1 MKNVTFYLFEQI
13 EQKKLIGR
21 DQLTK
26 ANIPTVLEVAAR
38 RPEGG
43 TDERRQLPD
52 EANTRSQQRG
62 GFKGEG
68 YNANNELNRYEALAC
83 ELAAKYWRLGKRVLI
98 ACETLQQAER
108 LDEALWQRSPEQFV
122 PHNLAGEGPKQG
134 APIELAWPERRGSSP
149 RHLLINLLPQIADFV
164 TVFQEVID
172 FVPYEEHLKQLARER
187 YKSYRRV
194 GFHLSTATLPT

>member
-13 EQKKLIGR
+13 EQKKLIEPY
-21 DQLTK
+21 QLTK
-26 ANIPTVLEVAAR
+26 ANIPTVLEVAFGCQSV
-38 RPEGG
+38 RPMSV
-43 TDERRQLPD
+43 DILPD

-98 ACETLQQAER
+98 ACESLQQAER

-149 RHLLINLLPQIADFV
+149 RHLLINLLPQLADFV

>member
-26 ANIPTVLEVAAR
+26 ANILTVLEVAAR
-38 RPEGG
+38 RPAGE
-43 TDERRQLPD
+43 TDERRQLPA
-52 EANTRSQQRG
+52 EANIRSQQRG

-68 YNANNELNRYEALAC
+68 YNANSELNRYEALAC

-98 ACETLQQAER
+98 ACENLQQAER

-134 APIELAWPERRGSSP
+134 APIELAWPERRGRSP
-149 RHLLINLLPQIADFV
+149 HHLLINLLPQIADFV